1 MAAADDTERG
11 SCRQTNVQPDQGGYK
26 HIGFIS
32 FLGRFRHRGGTT
44 YRLRAENSLKRK
56 TVKINTIKKMEE
68 KKYKCSPKSGRT
80 TKIIS
85 FAIDN
90 DLVPYVQSLANKSRF
105 INGLL
110 RNYFEKNL
118 VERK

>member
-1 MAAADDTERG
+1 MAEADDTECG
-11 SCRQTNVQPDQGGYK
+11 SCRQTDVQPDQGGYK
-26 HIGFIS
+26 HIGFLS

-90 DLVPYVQSLANKSRF
+90 DLVPYVQSLANKPTL
-105 INGLL
+105 INGVL
-110 RNYFEKNL
+110 RNCFEKNL
-118 VERK
+118 VERQ